1 MYETDS
7 PAALAALAVPFVPA
21 ALPPTPHEL
30 LLMLVF
36 VLLLASAPPLPASTL
51 VISTQSKHTQMYSQ
65 L

>member
-21 ALPPTPHEL
+21 VPPPTPHEL
-30 LLMLVF
+30 LLVLVS
-36 VLLLASAPPLPASTL
+36 VLLLAFVPPLPASTL
-51 VISTQSKHTQMYSQ
+51 IISTQAKHTQMYSQ

>member
-21 ALPPTPHEL
+21 APPPTPYEL
-30 LLMLVF
+30 LLVLVS
-36 VLLLASAPPLPASTL
+36 VLLLASAPPLPVSTL
-51 VISTQSKHTQMYSQ
+51 AISTQSKHTQMYSQ